1 MNEAIER
8 IEKLIEVV
16 KETRAETTGMTF
28 ILHELK
34 RILEILKPKEDTPEE
49 LGEIILASN
58 RRYYDLCED
67 DSF

>member
-1 MNEAIER
+1 MSEAILR
-8 IEKLIEVV
+8 IEILIEVIRG
-16 KETRAETTGMTF
+16 KRAETTGMTF

>member
-1 MNEAIER
+1 MSEAIER

-16 KETRAETTGMTF
+16 REKRSETTGMTF

-34 RILEILKPKEDTPEE
+34 RILEILKFEKLMNE
-49 LGEIILASN
+49 N
-58 RRYYDLCED
+58 NN